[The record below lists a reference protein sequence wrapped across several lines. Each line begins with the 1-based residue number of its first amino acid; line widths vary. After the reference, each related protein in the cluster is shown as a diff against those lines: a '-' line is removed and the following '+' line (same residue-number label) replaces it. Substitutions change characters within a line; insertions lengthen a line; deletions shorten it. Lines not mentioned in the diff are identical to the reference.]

1 MLKLYGFP
9 VSNYVNMV
17 NLALLEKGLP
27 FDFVL
32 ANPDQSP
39 EFLAKSP
46 RGKVPCLETA
56 QGFIS
61 EASVILEYLEEIGTG
76 KALLPTDPY
85 QRAQVRA
92 LMKEIELYIELPAR
106 SCFGEAFFGASLP
119 DAIKAKARDEL
130 VAGFAALKRHGKFAP
145 FVAGDSFTLADI
157 VFLYSVG
164 VATAVGQQLF
174 GLDLPPSAMPQC
186 RDSSRPC
193 APECRVLL
201 DQESVDSPREWCDDC
216 VRRQRAG
223 RKDLR
228 RHPFQADLQCDGQPT
243 ASLPPSWN
251 GAGLPVGVRQQ
262 GIGRAARY
270 GVPMNM

>member
-32 ANPDQSP
+32 TIPDQSP

-106 SCFGEAFFGASLP
+106 SCFGEVFFGATLP

-157 VFLYSVG
+157 VFLYSGG

-174 GLDLPPSAMPQC
+174 GLDLLGDLPSAQALLQRLGENPHVKQLAAQRDAAMPGFI
-186 RDSSRPC
+186 
-193 APECRVLL
+193 AAM
-201 DQESVDSPREWCDDC
+201 
-216 VRRQRAG
+216 RARMQG
-223 RKDLR
+223 
-228 RHPFQADLQCDGQPT
+228 T
-243 ASLPPSWN
+243 A
-251 GAGLPVGVRQQ
+251 
-262 GIGRAARY
+262 
-270 GVPMNM
+270 